1 MSSLKNKINQTT
13 ALVESVYIYNSPER
27 KKTISNIWA
36 KYNMLP
42 DNLTQSL
49 GKLYQIDEDL
59 YNPGDIKGLYDY
71 THDKQSDYSRSITER
86 FLTVGEENTKSD
98 IEDISKEEYKAW
110 YNKAY
115 QGKNYYD
122 ELSGY
127 SHSFR
132 EKTNITY
139 NDGNTYSGSDNG
151 YSYIDYETENN
162 FESTIITPPSQLTH
176 HYFNKPKKSDYK
188 NNVEA
193 YKAAIDEW
201 VKRKRNVH
209 QEDKGTLDKFVDYL
223 NEENSHIDEPK
234 TILTKTAK
242 LFKENKIN
250 SLVSRLYD
258 NDTILEYADT
268 SKSRQGRSRGRNLI
282 NRNASYNNPFCRSW
296 AAHHQYG
303 DKSSLIRKNL
313 INGKDVNESELIKK
327 IRTTESKF
335 LSDYSVLKNGFI
347 RITPGVKNV
356 NIKKC
361 MFSIENL
368 AWKDINVNEISTYE
382 QGPNGGRIMW
392 FPPYDLQFQESS
404 QVNWNEN
411 NFIGRGEPIYTY
423 TNTRRSGSLSFTLL
437 IDHPS
442 IMNEFNNRSEDEKDN
457 YDEDND
463 ILRFFAG
470 CDIPMKL
477 KTISYEEENITNT
490 PPLSEEAQETQN
502 DESQK
507 ICVDIYFPF
516 AYFGT
521 NSYKFDFN
529 GGLGGVFD
537 YLFMGCNNTVS
548 DKYKDDKNSNWMG
561 YEIGER
567 ALAKIDT
574 SSKTQL
580 CGINF
585 FHLIDTNSENF
596 NCEDKD
602 LGPGEQIENSIT
614 KLNNSCE
621 NNNISFSDL
630 YMLLYIEYKG
640 KIHEQQVLEYAKD
653 NGIIASEITFEDIN
667 DKNKKIFINE
677 KADEIFKKGGIAN
690 YDIEIKYNKNTY
702 KEELRE
708 GYANEIRAKNIENAI
723 LATQIIGYDN
733 KITKTSYEEKINVNP
748 INSVNNFAAKKERKI
763 RLILTPKT
771 EKTTQEITDVVQT
784 DIKIDEVTIK
794 GSISYSESKYF
805 ENIEYIDNFTYQKIK
820 EKIKYFDPAYHSI
833 SPEGFNSRLTFLQ
846 QCTRQGHTIE
856 RKTNDLL
863 NTIST
868 AGNMA
873 FGRPPFCIL
882 RIGDFINTKILIRN
896 LNIVY
901 QNGNGMQWDIN
912 PEGIGVQ
919 PMFAKVTMQIEI
931 IGGQSLD
938 APITRLNNAVSFN
951 YYANTGVYD
960 NRADIAIYNNEG
972 SIEYKKMY
980 IPTINNPTDTN
991 FTY

>member
-1 MSSLKNKINQTT
+1 MSSLKNNNNQTT
-13 ALVESVYIYNSPER
+13 ALVESVYVYNSPER

-49 GKLYQIDEDL
+49 GKLYKIDEDL

-71 THDKQSDYSRSITER
+71 THDKQSDYSRSITEK

-162 FESTIITPPSQLTH
+162 FESTLITPSSQLTH
-176 HYFNKPKKSDYK
+176 HYFDKPKKSDYK
-188 NNVEA
+188 NNIEA
-193 YKAAIDEW
+193 YKAAVDEW
-201 VKRKRNVH
+201 VKRKGNVH
-209 QEDKGTLDKFVDYL
+209 QEDKGTVDKFVDYL

-282 NRNASYNNPFCRSW
+282 NRNASYDNPFCRSW

-303 DKSSLIRKNL
+303 DKSSLIRGEL
-313 INGKDVNESELIKK
+313 INGKNINDSELVKTNRPGVREK
-327 IRTTESKF
+327 YLE
-335 LSDYSVLKNGFI
+335 DYSVLKNGFVK
-347 RITPGVKNV
+347 ITPENLGDNNYDTKR
-356 NIKKC
+356 C

-368 AWKDINVNEISTYE
+368 AWKDINIKSELDADQI
-382 QGPNGGRIMW
+382 GPNNGRIMW
-392 FPPYDLQFQESS
+392 FPPYDLHFQETS

-442 IMNEFNNRSEDEKDN
+442 IINEFNNRSEDEKDK

-477 KTISYEEENITNT
+477 ITNRT
-490 PPLSEEAQETQN
+490 STTSNLPKESTEETEISSSNAP
-502 DESQK
+502 K
-507 ICVDIYFPF
+507 INLDIYFPPYF
-516 AYFGT
+516 SGKAYPT
-521 NSYKFDFN
+521 DDN
-529 GGLGGVFD
+529 GVKNGLGWRMD
-537 YLFMGCNNTVS
+537 YLFMGINANVS
-548 DKYKDDKNSNWMG
+548 YDKNRWVG
-561 YEIGER
+561 YEITKDIGLTQDVIPDSEKR
-567 ALAKIDT
+567 FECNYTFGYFVDRSIECLEGLKTNELADRT
-574 SSKTQL
+574 SWELNSKT
-580 CGINF
+580 G
-585 FHLIDTNSENF
+585 D
-596 NCEDKD
+596 
-602 LGPGEQIENSIT
+602 
-614 KLNNSCE
+614 
-621 NNNISFSDL
+621 
-630 YMLLYIEYKG
+630 
-640 KIHEQQVLEYAKD
+640 
-653 NGIIASEITFEDIN
+653 
-667 DKNKKIFINE
+667 
-677 KADEIFKKGGIAN
+677 
-690 YDIEIKYNKNTY
+690 
-702 KEELRE
+702 
-708 GYANEIRAKNIENAI
+708 
-723 LATQIIGYDN
+723 DN
-733 KITKTSYEEKINVNP
+733 KITFADFYMLIYIWFKGDDEKNNDIFQYAKKIGVIKDSVNDFKTIKDNTDVFTNTAANTIHKKGGLEKYGIKIYYDKGDVSEKRKNGEIFNKTRAEFIYTILNDIIPGFVSIPQQKTGDDTQRYELNTKEAKCKRKVTLVFDEGAETWLNGVNIEGLVVEGKMEEKEENV
-748 INSVNNFAAKKERKI
+748 
-763 RLILTPKT
+763 
-771 EKTTQEITDVVQT
+771 
-784 DIKIDEVTIK
+784 
-794 GSISYSESKYF
+794 YSPESEYF
-805 ENIEYIDNFTYQKIK
+805 KNLEWIDNFAYQKIK

-833 SPEGFNSRLTFLQ
+833 SPEGFNARLTFLH

-856 RKTNDLL
+856 RKANDSL
-863 NTIST
+863 NEIST

-873 FGRPPFCIL
+873 FGRPPFCVL

-912 PEGIGVQ
+912 PEGIGIQ

-938 APITRLNNAVSFN
+938 APITRLNNAISFN

-960 NRADIAIYNNEG
+960 KRADIAIYDNKGGIKDEK
-972 SIEYKKMY
+972 IY
-980 IPTINNPTDTN
+980 IPTINNSTDTDSAN
-991 FTY
+991 